1 MAREGAPTKAQLDP
15 EDPALRS
22 VSDAPS
28 AIARYCSLRSMAA
41 PVDDAATVRLIYESY
56 AEKIGDTF
64 VKLQSVTPF
73 RIKSLYMVGEG
84 IPSSLPSG
92 TEIPERMLCGVHDPV
107 FCQLVADECA
117 VPVITGPADAAIL
130 GNILAQAGLTRQA
143 LSSAFTHETYSP
155 GL

>member
-1 MAREGAPTKAQLDP
+1 
-15 EDPALRS
+15 
-22 VSDAPS
+22 
-28 AIARYCSLRSMAA
+28 MAA

-73 RIKSLYMVGEG
+73 RIKTLYLIGEG

-92 TEIPERMLCGVHDPV
+92 TDITERMLCGVQDPV

-117 VPVITGPADAAIL
+117 VPVITGPADAAVL
-130 GNILAQAGLTRQA
+130 GNVLAQAGLTRQA
-143 LSSAFTHETYSP
+143 LSSTFTPETYSP

>member
-1 MAREGAPTKAQLDP
+1 MEKIVISTA
-15 EDPALRS
+15 
-22 VSDAPS
+22 DAPA

-73 RIKSLYMVGEG
+73 RIKTLYLIGEG
-84 IPSSLPSG
+84 IPSSLSSG
-92 TEIPERMLCGVHDPV
+92 TDINERMLCGVQDPV

-117 VPVITGPADAAIL
+117 VPVITGPADAAVL
-130 GNILAQAGLTRQA
+130 GNVLAQAGLTRQA
-143 LSSAFTHETYSP
+143 LSSTFTPATYSP